1 MKNRRPKWLKNTA
14 RESRENP
21 TASEQAPRHLRVREI
36 PADRD
41 PPVSLELKCKRCG
54 LVATHVVGTVALD
67 PPTPSDSPSLADFES
82 RLAFTGIVRCAG
94 CDAVGPWGL
103 TPVSLATVLTLVK
116 GHQGGRKG
124 VRFLFGRLRLF
135 DGTFVRSGAEGV
147 RHIQEC
153 IRREP
158 DCAFLWD
165 RLGNQFDSAERPPE
179 ALAAWRN
186 ALGIDPDFVPS
197 LFSVGRILMEQ
208 GNHAGAIEPWH
219 RFLRHVR
226 KCDRLDIDTKRKFTR
241 TVLENLFE
249 VHEASGGALPW
260 LPEPEPGASTQGD
273 VVLQLRSYDLSRPE
287 HWARLVDDFV
297 MPLG

>member
-1 MKNRRPKWLKNTA
+1 MKNQRPKWLNNKA

-21 TASEQAPRHLRVREI
+21 STSEQAIRHLRVREI

-41 PPVSLELKCKRCG
+41 PPVSLELKCKHCG
-54 LVATHVVGTVALD
+54 LIATHVVGTVALD

-82 RLAFTGIVRCAG
+82 RLAFTGIVLCAG

-103 TPVSLATVLTLVK
+103 TPDSLATVLALIK
-116 GHQGGRKG
+116 GHQGGREG
-124 VRFLFGRLRLF
+124 IRFLFGRLRLF

-165 RLGNQFDSAERPPE
+165 RLGNQFDSAECPPE
-179 ALAAWRN
+179 ALAAWRR

-197 LFSVGRILMEQ
+197 LFSVGRILMDQ
-208 GNHAGAIEPWH
+208 GNHAGAVEAWH
-219 RFLRHVR
+219 RFLQFVR

-241 TVLENLFE
+241 TVLENLIE
-249 VHEASGGALPW
+249 IHEASCGALPW
-260 LPEPEPGASTQGD
+260 LPEPETVTSTQGD
-273 VVLQLRSYDLSRPE
+273 VVLRLRSYDLSRPE
-287 HWARLVDDFV
+287 HWDRLVDDFV
-297 MPLG
+297 VPLG